1 MLKRRRGAKDQL
13 LKERVVLKSCKWRKV
28 KKTYDMLPLFNCENF
43 KNVRCCIERDKFLSD
58 NMKTWKIILACK
70 KTGTG
75 ESKDRVIKF
84 HCDRV
89 APLLFAIVLI
99 KFSDILGKVTT
110 GYRIKKDKRVKE

>member
-1 MLKRRRGAKDQL
+1 
-13 LKERVVLKSCKWRKV
+13 
-28 KKTYDMLPLFNCENF
+28 
-43 KNVRCCIERDKFLSD
+43 
-58 NMKTWKIILACK
+58 MKTWKIILACK